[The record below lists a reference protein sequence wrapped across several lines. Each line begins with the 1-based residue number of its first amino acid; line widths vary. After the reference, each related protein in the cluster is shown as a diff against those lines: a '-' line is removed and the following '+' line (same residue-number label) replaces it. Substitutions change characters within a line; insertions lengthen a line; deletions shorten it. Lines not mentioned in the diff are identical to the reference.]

1 MIPKTVTLLDAV
13 KKPVAAN
20 KIAAP
25 TQLATPVWTFTLF
38 DSDKRD
44 KSVKKVGKGSLN
56 SVIKLAVEEFV
67 KLKVERLKNKL
78 KEKARINSAAL
89 DLDAADKDRIGG
101 YGHYHLK
108 VGDDSGRIILFYM
121 QEIDSKTRQ
130 IRLYLTKVT
139 DHGKYDSH
147 AAQARL
153 LAGMPTNYT
162 QTGQFSTDKL
172 SPEQFSESVENP
184 ARRVLFS
191 WLKRSLS

>member
-1 MIPKTVTLLDAV
+1 VIPKTGTLLDAV

-25 TQLATPVWTFTLF
+25 TQLATPVWTFILL
-38 DSDKRD
+38 DSDKLD
-44 KSVKKVGKGSLN
+44 KSVEKVGKGSLN
-56 SVIKLAVEEFV
+56 SVIKLAVTKFV
-67 KLKVERLKNKL
+67 TLKVDRLRLKL
-78 KEKARINSAAL
+78 QEKARIDYKAL
-89 DLDAADKDRIGG
+89 DLDAKDRDRIGE
-101 YGHYHLK
+101 YGHYHLS
-108 VGDDSGRIILFYM
+108 VGENNGLIVLFYM

-130 IRLYLTKVT
+130 IRLYLSKVT
-139 DHGKYDSH
+139 DHDKYTSY

-153 LAGMPTNYT
+153 IAGMPTNYT